1 MPTDDKTAELLSTMA
16 DKIATLT
23 TSEAWQAWLDT
34 QARFHSYSF
43 GNVMLIMAQCP
54 EASQVAGFRTWQ
66 GLGRQVRRG
75 EHGLRILA
83 PMSWKRTDDDG
94 TEHRGIRGFRGVAV
108 FDISQTDG
116 EPLPA
121 HPCQLLTDTD
131 DSGLFDRLAKVAI
144 GLGFS
149 VSDAPASGMSG
160 ANGYTRHADH
170 SIVVCADRSP
180 LQRAKTLAHEIG
192 HAILHAPED
201 FDYHNRRALAE
212 LEAESVAYVVCQSV
226 GLVTDDYSLGY
237 VATWNR
243 DHAPELIKASGERI
257 AKASKIIL
265 TALEG

>member
-1 MPTDDKTAELLSTMA
+1 MSDDRTAELLSTMA

-34 QARFHSYSF
+34 QARFHTYSF

-54 EASQVAGFRTWQ
+54 EATQVAGFRTWQ

-94 TEHRGIRGFRGVAV
+94 TEHKGIRGFRGVAV

-131 DSGLFDRLAKVAI
+131 DSGLFDRLAKVAV

-149 VSDAPASGMSG
+149 VTDERLTGP
-160 ANGYTRHADH
+160 NGYTDH
-170 SIVVCADRSP
+170 SERRIVIAEGRSP
-180 LQRAKTLAHEIG
+180 LQRAKTLAHELG
-192 HAILHAPED
+192 HAILHAPAD
-201 FDYHNRRALAE
+201 FDYRAQRALAE

-265 TALEG
+265 SALSE